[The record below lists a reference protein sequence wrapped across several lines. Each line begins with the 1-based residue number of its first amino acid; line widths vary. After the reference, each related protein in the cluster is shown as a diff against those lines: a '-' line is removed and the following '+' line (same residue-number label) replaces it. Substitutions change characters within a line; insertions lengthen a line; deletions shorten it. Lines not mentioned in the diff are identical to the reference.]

1 MVMKR
6 DFAYWG
12 LDELS
17 LQPCCALKFY
27 PEMQNCSIQTDLDT
41 KEKIKEEEML
51 AAEEY
56 GDSKL
61 AHIRYVKQWKS
72 F

>member
-17 LQPCCALKFY
+17 LQPCCSLKFY
-27 PEMQNCSIQTDLDT
+27 PEMMNCSIQTELDL
-41 KEKIKEEEML
+41 KEKIKEEEMMS
-51 AAEEY
+51 AEVFE
-56 GDSKL
+56 DSKL
-61 AHIRYVKQWKS
+61 ARFRYLS
-72 F
+72 A